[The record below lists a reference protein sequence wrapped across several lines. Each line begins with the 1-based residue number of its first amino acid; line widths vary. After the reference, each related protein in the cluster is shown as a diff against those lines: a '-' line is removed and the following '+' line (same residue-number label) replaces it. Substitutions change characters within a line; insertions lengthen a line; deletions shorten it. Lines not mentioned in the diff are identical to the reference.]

1 MLKKKL
7 ILSIITLVGIFLGI
21 TVGAFIGLI
30 HDLPQINSLKQ
41 FKPSAVTSVYSSDRQ
56 LLAQFYIQ
64 KRIPVSLTK
73 IPKTLID
80 ALLSIEDR
88 TFFSH
93 TGLHFKAIARAIIYD
108 IQAGK
113 FKQGASTLTQQLA
126 KTLFLTSEK
135 SIGRKIKEAILTI
148 QIERRYTKNEILEL
162 YLNLIYL
169 GSGSY
174 GVEAAAQTYF
184 EKSVEELTLAESA
197 LIAGLPKAPSTYSP
211 IKNPDLS
218 IKRRDIVL
226 KQMLLTEKITQEQ
239 YQTAVTQKI
248 IQPVLENNLNESG
261 YFIEYIKT
269 VLNKEFNLEKIF
281 SDGLTVTT
289 SLNLD
294 FQRTANQAAA
304 KNMAALENRI
314 KNNGGNPS
322 NTQCAV
328 IAIETKTGQIL
339 SMIGGKDFAKSSF
352 NRATQARRQPGSAF
366 KPFVYAAAL
375 LSGLSQNDITLDRP
389 LSYNLDANQA
399 WEVNNFSNTFSG
411 EITLRKALA
420 LSKNT
425 SAVRLLERIGADAVI
440 DLAQKAGISSTLSP
454 TLSLALGAY
463 EVSLLELTAAYI
475 PFANMGVKTQPF
487 AILKITDADLRVI
500 YQNTVKKSSIM
511 SRSDAAIITDM
522 LKAVIL
528 EGTGKKASIIKKD
541 IAGKTGTTDHFKD
554 ALFIGYSPDIVLGV
568 WVGND
573 DSASLGKNE
582 TGAKA
587 ALPIWID
594 CMKHFLLNRP
604 YQYFDIPEGT
614 KMVYINPNTGEMT
627 NSKILGS
634 VKALIKLKGNK

>member
-1 MLKKKL
+1 M
-7 ILSIITLVGIFLGI
+7 
-21 TVGAFIGLI
+21 
-30 HDLPQINSLKQ
+30 
-41 FKPSAVTSVYSSDRQ
+41 YSSDHQ

-88 TFFSH
+88 NFFVH
-93 TGLHFKAIARAIIYD
+93 TGLHFKAIARAIIHD

-135 SIGRKIKEAILTI
+135 SIARKIKEAILTI
-148 QIERRYTKNEILEL
+148 QIERRYTKNEILEM

-184 EKSVEELTLAESA
+184 EKSVAQLTLAEAA

-218 IKRRDIVL
+218 KKRRDIVL
-226 KQMLLTEKITQEQ
+226 KQMLLAKKITPEQ
-239 YQTAVTQKI
+239 YQTAVEQKI
-248 IQPVLENNLNESG
+248 IQPALENNLNESG

-269 VLNKEFNLEKIF
+269 MLNKEFNLEKIF
-281 SDGLTVTT
+281 SGGLAVTT

-294 FQRTANQAAA
+294 FQRTANQAVA
-304 KNMAALENRI
+304 KHMAILENRI
-314 KNNGGNPS
+314 KNNGGDPS

-339 SMIGGKDFAKSSF
+339 SMIGGKNFAESSF
-352 NRATQARRQPGSAF
+352 NRATQAKRQPGSAF

-375 LSGLSQNDITLDRP
+375 ISGLSQNDITLDRP
-389 LSYNLDANQA
+389 LSYNLNNNQT
-399 WEVNNFSNTFSG
+399 WKVNNFSNTFSG

-440 DLAQKAGISSTLSP
+440 DLAKKAGISSRLSP
-454 TLSLALGAY
+454 TLSLALGTY

-475 PFANMGVKTQPF
+475 PFANMGIKTQPF
-487 AILKITDADLRVI
+487 SILKIIDADLRVI
-500 YQNTVKKSSIM
+500 YQTKVKKTSIM
-511 SRSDAAIITDM
+511 SRSNAAIITDM
-522 LKAVIL
+522 LKGVIL

-573 DSASLGKNE
+573 DSTSLGKNE

-594 CMKHFLLNRP
+594 CMKYFLLNRP

-614 KMVYINPNTGEMT
+614 KMIYMNPNTGEMT